1 MPAKISVHPDL
12 PSVTRNRAQDRRAAT
27 LSNSVGVPLIVFS
40 HRDDNVT
47 AINAILRQAGYPVHC
62 TRIDQ
67 LNELEK
73 ILYKQP
79 PELLFLFDEG
89 QNKLLAPISEQLA
102 RLNPT
107 PPLLLVRDDVTEQSI
122 AEAMEWGARDVISLA
137 HENRFKSVVDR
148 ELQAYRMQVA
158 LGGVLYSASQYKE
171 ELKTLMEG
179 SAEAIAD
186 VQEGIVVSANP
197 TWIELFGHNS
207 EEDLLTVPFMDLC
220 DESDQPMIKGALV
233 ACLRD
238 KWDDAILK
246 MKIRRADGTITPIE
260 INLERVTIDGEPG
273 VRVVVPSNQGQK
285 GSPVELL
292 EKAVHT
298 DPATG
303 FYHRHFFLEKVGE
316 RIDTPLGGG
325 VRAIAY
331 IRPDN
336 FAKVH
341 DHIGMLSTDS
351 ILTQLAEV
359 LKDFMQP
366 PDLYGRFGGTIF
378 VALLERGTLAD
389 AEAWAEQVR
398 TAIEDCTFEA
408 NNRKTSLTTT
418 IALCEVST
426 DEKTLTEIFGEVE
439 ESCRTGRTAG
449 GNRVQLTE
457 DASETRIIKK
467 REAAWIPKIR
477 AALMNNGLQLVHQP
491 ISSLNEEVDGLFDT
505 RVQLINEDGSL
516 ILAGEFI
523 PAAERANM
531 IKNIDRWVIDAS
543 FAFCHEKKP
552 TLVFIRLS
560 ADSIKDKSL
569 PEWLELH
576 LNRKQNNPAQICF
589 QVTEEVASKNL
600 GRTKALAEKL
610 KQLGFQ
616 FAIDHLGGGEK
627 DAERILNNLPMEF
640 LKIDGSLMQ
649 GLHRNTEMQEKV
661 QAIANLAKARGIRTI
676 AERVEDANTMAIL
689 WQLGI
694 SFIQGNYTQMRGVVL
709 EDTQTSRGL
718 ALM

>member
-1 MPAKISVHPDL
+1 
-12 PSVTRNRAQDRRAAT
+12 
-27 LSNSVGVPLIVFS
+27 LSDSVGVPVIVFS

-47 AINAILRQAGYPVHC
+47 AINTILRQAGYPVHC
-62 TRIDQ
+62 TRIDR

-73 ILYKQP
+73 MLFQQP
-79 PELLFLFDEG
+79 PELLILFDEG
-89 QNKLLAPISEQLA
+89 QDEALAPVAELLAKLS
-102 RLNPT
+102 PT
-107 PPLLLVRDDVTEQSI
+107 PPLLLACDNVTEQSI
-122 AEAMEWGARDVISLA
+122 AEAMEWGARDVVSLA
-137 HENRFKSVVDR
+137 HENRFKAVVDR

-158 LGGVLYSASQYKE
+158 LGGVMYSANQYRE

-197 TWIELFGHNS
+197 TWVELFGYHS
-207 EEDLLTVPFMDLC
+207 EDDLLAVPFMDLC
-220 DESDQPMIKGALV
+220 DEPDQPIIKGALV
-233 ACLRD
+233 ACLRQ
-238 KWDDAILK
+238 KWDDTTLK
-246 MKIRRADGTITPIE
+246 IKVRRADQSIMPLG
-260 INLERVTIDGEPG
+260 INLERVTIDGEPS
-273 VRVVVPSNQGQK
+273 VRVFIPNDQGQK
-285 GSPVELL
+285 NSPVELL

-303 FYHRHFFLEKVGE
+303 FYHRHFFLEKVEE
-316 RIDTPLGGG
+316 RIDTALGGG

-341 DHIGMLSTDS
+341 DDIGMLATDT
-351 ILTQLAEV
+351 ILTQLADL

-366 PDLYGRFGGTIF
+366 SDLYGRFGGTIF

-398 TAIEDCTFEA
+398 MTIEDFTFEVDQ
-408 NNRKTSLTTT
+408 RSTSLTTT
-418 IALCEVST
+418 IALSDIGTE
-426 DEKTLTEIFGEVE
+426 EKSLAELFAEVE
-439 ESCRTGRTAG
+439 KACRTGRAAG
-449 GNRVQLTE
+449 GNRVTLSE
-457 DASETRIIKK
+457 DTSETRIIRQK
-467 REAAWIPKIR
+467 EAAWIPRIR
-477 AALMNNGLQLVHQP
+477 EALMNNGLRLVHQP

-505 RVQLINEDGSL
+505 RVQMLDEDGSP
-516 ILAGEFI
+516 ILASEFI

-543 FAFCHEKKP
+543 FAFCLEKQP

-560 ADSIKDKSL
+560 DDSIKDKSL

-576 LNRKQNNPAQICF
+576 RNRKQNNPSQICF
-589 QVTEEVASKNL
+589 QVSEEVALRNL
-600 GRTKALAEKL
+600 ERTKGLAAEL
-610 KQLGFQ
+610 GQMGFQ
-616 FAIDHLGGGEK
+616 FAIDHISGVNKGIGQL
-627 DAERILNNLPMEF
+627 LNELPMQF
-640 LKIDGSLMQ
+640 VKIDGSLMQ
-649 GLHRNTEMQEKV
+649 GLRRNTEMQETV
-661 QAIANLAKARGIRTI
+661 REISDLASARGIRTI

-694 SFIQGNYTQMRGVVL
+694 SFIQGNYVQMRGVVL